1 MVFLH
6 DTPTDAA
13 DQLIADWQKELTDL
27 SLKDSILLAFTRAA
41 VAELNEKARD
51 ALKKKGLLGHDE
63 FDFQGIDKALK
74 LSTGDRLLLRQND
87 RDIGVRNGD
96 LGTITAIHQN
106 GLKVELDS
114 GELLNIP
121 KTYQSIDYGYAL
133 TVHKS
138 QGMTVEHT
146 KVLIDSQYWDR
157 HLSFVAMTR
166 HKQNLAIYADT
177 INHPDLDSL
186 KRSLRRSITKDN
198 VIDWPIDFAIRAG
211 FNPDK
216 LMGKVVNHLAGAGHK
231 IQEGFNYIVNYEK
244 YLLNTH
250 QKSRYQN
257 KAEFQTVAKQV
268 ADYLNSQYQFSKQ
281 YCNVSKEA
289 KRLGINILAL
299 PEYRLVDQQA
309 KVRDKMAHSLWSAH
323 KEKLGEIQ
331 LQHLNPE
338 KIKQAAARHEQ
349 LVIAEKYN
357 ILKTQYPLFAQY
369 DELLKQRKHLTGYYR
384 EKIDKKLQQTT
395 THLIADKNL
404 MAHIKQ
410 VSFKT
415 ESQIIRLAKA
425 NLGRDID
432 RDQ

>member
-1 MVFLH
+1 
-6 DTPTDAA
+6 
-13 DQLIADWQKELTDL
+13 
-27 SLKDSILLAFTRAA
+27 
-41 VAELNEKARD
+41 
-51 ALKKKGLLGHDE
+51 
-63 FDFQGIDKALK
+63 
-74 LSTGDRLLLRQND
+74 
-87 RDIGVRNGD
+87 
-96 LGTITAIHQN
+96 
-106 GLKVELDS
+106 
-114 GELLNIP
+114 
-121 KTYQSIDYGYAL
+121 
-133 TVHKS
+133 
-138 QGMTVEHT
+138 
-146 KVLIDSQYWDR
+146 
-157 HLSFVAMTR
+157 
-166 HKQNLAIYADT
+166 
-177 INHPDLDSL
+177 
-186 KRSLRRSITKDN
+186 
-198 VIDWPIDFAIRAG
+198 
-211 FNPDK
+211 
-216 LMGKVVNHLAGAGHK
+216 MGKVVNHLAGAGHK

-331 LQHLNPE
+331 LHHLNPE